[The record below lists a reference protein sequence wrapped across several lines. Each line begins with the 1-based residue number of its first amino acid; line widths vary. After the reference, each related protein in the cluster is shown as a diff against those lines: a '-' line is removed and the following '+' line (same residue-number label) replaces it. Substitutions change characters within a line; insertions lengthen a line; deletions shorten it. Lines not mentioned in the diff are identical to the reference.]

1 MGEYIHMEKK
11 MSSFM
16 WKRHEHF
23 YEKTFSLKAL
33 AQRTPLLNSRPL
45 FLPLFI
51 HSVNTQHVL
60 IE

>member
-1 MGEYIHMEKK
+1 MGEFIHMEKK

-16 WKRHEHF
+16 WRRHEHF

-51 HSVNTQHVL
+51 HSVNT
-60 IE
+60 